1 MVSHLLKDGVSVS
14 SFAASF
20 VGQTGPTVRFPDD
33 NELRIAVRTQPL
45 YKTILRSDRIQDLLW
60 ELECAMRNKFNV
72 IGERP
77 LELSIEHILP
87 QSWRTHWPLSD
98 GRLVP
103 ADKISGADEKMMKS
117 IAEREALIHTLG
129 NLTLMTGPG
138 NYAASN
144 GPFENKR
151 NWLRQT
157 LLALNFE
164 ISGCD
169 TWNESTITARAQQ
182 LGELA
187 IKVWPAPNRVMAAAE

>member
-1 MVSHLLKDGVSVS
+1 
-14 SFAASF
+14 
-20 VGQTGPTVRFPDD
+20 VRFPDD

-72 IGERP
+72 SGERP

-87 QSWRTHWPLSD
+87 QSWPTHWPLSD

-103 ADKISGADEKMMKS
+103 ADKISGANEKMMKS

-138 NYAASN
+138 NYAAFREQKKLAETDLISAK
-144 GPFENKR
+144 FRNKR
-151 NWLRQT
+151 MRYVERIYDHRACAT
-157 LLALNFE
+157 
-164 ISGCD
+164 
-169 TWNESTITARAQQ
+169 TW
-182 LGELA
+182 
-187 IKVWPAPNRVMAAAE
+187 RVSN